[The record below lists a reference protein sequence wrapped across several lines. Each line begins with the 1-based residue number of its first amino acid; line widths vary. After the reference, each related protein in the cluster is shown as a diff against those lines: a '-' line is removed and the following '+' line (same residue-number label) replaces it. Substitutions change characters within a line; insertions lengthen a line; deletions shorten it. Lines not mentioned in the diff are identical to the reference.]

1 MPTFGTEVLD
11 ELLKRI
17 HKSQIEVS
25 GEDIPVFER
34 LLALGLVQF
43 NGEGGPDLYTEVS
56 PTPLGT
62 MRVLDP
68 TGELQ
73 AWVAAELSKR

>member
-1 MPTFGTEVLD
+1 MPVFGTEVLD

-17 HKSQIEVS
+17 HESQSEVI
-25 GEDIPVFER
+25 GEDVAIFER
-34 LLALGLVQF
+34 LLAMGLVQF
-43 NGEGGPDLYTEVS
+43 NGEGGPDCYTEVS
-56 PTPLGT
+56 PTRLGT

-73 AWVAAELSKR
+73 DWLDAELSKK

>member
-1 MPTFGTEVLD
+1 MPAFGTEVLD

-17 HKSQIEVS
+17 HESQSEVS
-25 GEDIPVFER
+25 GEDVPVFER

-43 NGEGGPDLYTEVS
+43 NGEGGPDRYTEVS
-56 PTPLGT
+56 PTQLGT

-73 AWVAAELSKR
+73 AWVDFELSKK

>member
-1 MPTFGTEVLD
+1 MPVFGTEVLD

-17 HKSQIEVS
+17 HESQSEVT
-25 GEDIPVFER
+25 GEDVVIFER
-34 LLALGLVQF
+34 LLDLGLVQF
-43 NGEGGPDLYTEVS
+43 NGEDGPDRYTEVS

-73 AWVAAELSKR
+73 AWVAVELSKK

>member
-1 MPTFGTEVLD
+1 MPVFGTEVLD

-17 HKSQIEVS
+17 HESQSEVT
-25 GEDIPVFER
+25 GKDVAIFER
-34 LLALGLVQF
+34 LFDFGLVQF
-43 NGEGGPDLYTEVS
+43 NGEGGPDRYTEVS

-73 AWVAAELSKR
+73 AWVAAELSKK